1 MTTLVPRS
9 EGDTAAAPG
18 TAVEVEYLSDCD
30 WGTWACLPQ
39 VIRDGAKPLLAGEEL
54 ASWVSESVIL
64 RRGGSHRQERKA
76 WWGSDRVLV
85 VIEAIRPLR
94 PVGSGK
100 LAPAGTWGG
109 STALHRL
116 SATEVRAQ
124 AWHRATAQ
132 VAQLGEAHLTD
143 DATEILPG
151 PLAELVRGGGSGA
164 CRWLAKRQGWMEQVV
179 AYRLGEG
186 RAVVLQARR
195 GPAKREEALPGQP
208 WRTRLVDAAVVEVTA
223 YDLGGAAQDR
233 GMLLPAR
240 MPRGQALSRS

>member
-1 MTTLVPRS
+1 M
-9 EGDTAAAPG
+9 
-18 TAVEVEYLSDCD
+18 EVEYLSDCD

-39 VIRDGAKPLLAGEEL
+39 SIRDQVRPLLEREEL
-54 ASWVSESVIL
+54 ACWVGESVVL
-64 RRGGSHRQERKA
+64 RRGESHSEERKA

-85 VIEAIRPLR
+85 LV
-94 PVGSGK
+94 
-100 LAPAGTWGG
+100 
-109 STALHRL
+109 
-116 SATEVRAQ
+116 
-124 AWHRATAQ
+124 
-132 VAQLGEAHLTD
+132 
-143 DATEILPG
+143 DATR
-151 PLAELVRGGGSGA
+151 PLAELVRGGSSGA

-223 YDLGGAAQDR
+223 HDLGGAAQDR

-240 MPRGQALSRS
+240 MPRGQAPSRS

>member
-1 MTTLVPRS
+1 MSALVPLS
-9 EGDTAAAPG
+9 GGGIAAAPAG
-18 TAVEVEYLSDCD
+18 SVEVEYLSDCD
-30 WGTWACLPQ
+30 WGTWTCLPQ
-39 VIRDGAKPLLAGEEL
+39 VIRDRVRPLLHGEEL
-54 ASWVSESVIL
+54 ACWVGESVVR
-64 RRGGSHRQERKA
+64 RRGESHSEERKA

-85 VIEAIRPLR
+85 LVEATRPLH
-94 PVGSGK
+94 PVGPGK
-100 LAPAGTWGG
+100 LAPAGTWVG
-109 STALHRL
+109 TATVHRL
-116 SATEVRAQ
+116 APTTVRAQ
-124 AWHRATAQ
+124 TWHRATAQ

-151 PLAELVRGGGSGA
+151 PLAEMVRGGSSGA
-164 CRWLAKRQGWMEQVV
+164 CRWLVKRQGFMEQVV

-195 GPAKREEALPGQP
+195 GPAKREEALPDQP